1 MASDPFTP
9 KDGYGQVIYAFFPD
23 MPKIIRL
30 NEHRVLKSAITN
42 PTETEAMEFVAANTT
57 IPVPKVYE
65 TRWSDNRADTSQ
77 IVMEYIPGQS
87 LDKVWGKLTHN
98 KRMSIC
104 HQLRDYLSQLAKLK
118 RTTTPARIESA
129 NGGPV
134 TVGLRYPRLG
144 GPFDSEKEFNDF
156 LVGLNDPEYPS
167 PFKQYARSGMK
178 DNHDIHF
185 AHGDFSPRN
194 IMVDE
199 SSGEV
204 KAVLD
209 WDRAGWYP
217 EYWDQNRILS
227 ENPGLQDYF
236 PYLNH
241 IVPFNYAQEVLA
253 LGYLLRVTGDG

>member
-1 MASDPFTP
+1 MDSDPFTP

-23 MPKIIRL
+23 MPKIVRL
-30 NEHRVLKSAITN
+30 DEHRVLKSAITN
-42 PTETEAMEFVAANTT
+42 PTETEAMKFVAANTT
-57 IPVPKVYE
+57 IPIPKVYE
-65 TRWSDNRADTSQ
+65 TRWSDTDASQ

-87 LDKVWGKLTHN
+87 LDKVWGKLTHD

-104 HQLRDYLSQLAKLK
+104 HQLRGYLSQLAKLK
-118 RTTTPARIESA
+118 PTTMPARIESA

-144 GPFDSEKEFNDF
+144 GPFDSEEEFNDF
-156 LVGLNDPEYPS
+156 LVGLDDPTYPS
-167 PFKQYARSGMK
+167 PFKQYARSGMR
-178 DNHDIHF
+178 DNHEIHF

-194 IMVDE
+194 IMVDVG
-199 SSGEV
+199 SGEV

-227 ENPGLQDYF
+227 ENPGLHDYF
-236 PYLNH
+236 PYLKH
-241 IVPFNYAQEVLA
+241 IVPFNYSQEVLA